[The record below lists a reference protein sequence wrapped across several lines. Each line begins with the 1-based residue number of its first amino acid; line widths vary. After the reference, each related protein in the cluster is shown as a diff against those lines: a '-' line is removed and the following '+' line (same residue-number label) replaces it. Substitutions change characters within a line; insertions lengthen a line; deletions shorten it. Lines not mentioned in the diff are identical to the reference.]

1 MSTTPGR
8 DGEALSG
15 PDPDAAVL
23 EAVDTQASS
32 EVMHLLA
39 QGVPLT
45 LLADLASPGGPASPA
60 ILEDEGLPEVA
71 WWEDEHADPADHAA
85 DADAASTDEGDPRA

>member
-1 MSTTPGR
+1 MSTTPGG
-8 DGEALSG
+8 DGEAVTGLE
-15 PDPDAAVL
+15 PDPAVL

-39 QGVPLT
+39 EGVPLT

-71 WWEDEHADPADHAA
+71 WWEDEHADHAHHAA
-85 DADAASTDEGDPRA
+85 SADSTDRDDNQA